1 MIGKVSC
8 CGSWDSFFEE
18 DLLYVGEDLREKP
31 MYTVHRIAFFYYQEK
46 DRRSR
51 QRKTNW
57 VYMVHNKEKNM
68 NEAEPEC
75 LAERRPGRAGSSDP
89 GYAERINR
97 VLFAI
102 ADAVNTTEDL
112 DELYRTIR
120 HILSSILDVTNFF
133 IALVD
138 SGKRTLHFPYFIDT
152 VDEIF
157 SPIDDFHTGS
167 SLTGLLVEERKPLL
181 LHRDVLEK
189 RASEG
194 GILGSA
200 PLIWMGSPLLIR
212 DEVIGALGLQSYTD
226 PDLYD
231 EADLQILTAISHQI
245 AVAIDRKRFLDKLKK
260 SEEQYRQLVENVN
273 SIILR
278 MDSRGRILFF
288 NEFAQGFFGYA
299 AEEIV
304 GKNLVGTIVPAIDS
318 AGKDLQ
324 TLIADIGRLP
334 ELHRTSEN
342 ESICRDGTR
351 AWISWTNSPFY
362 NTAGELVDILC
373 VGNDITN
380 RKEMEQ
386 TLREKSEELER
397 YFTLSLDLLCI
408 ADTSGRFLKVNPQW
422 PKILGYSEAELVGKS
437 FLDLVHPDDVDK
449 TLAAMARLEGRQDV
463 LNFQNRYRCSD
474 GSYRWIEWASRSPQG
489 DRIYAVA
496 RDISKRK
503 QAEKVLMQSEETFRN
518 IVQAAPMGIH
528 IYQLQSDDKL
538 ILIGTNPAADTLLRV
553 DNKQFIGKTL
563 EEAFPPLQ
571 ETEIPMRYRK
581 AAQFGESWQTEQIE
595 YSHGHITGAFEV
607 HVFQMSQG
615 KAVVLFNEITRRKQA
630 EEEREKL
637 QVQLTQAQKME
648 SVGRL
653 AGGVAHDFN
662 NMLGV
667 ILGHTELALSKLDP
681 SQPVFSSLVEIN
693 KAAKRSA
700 DLTRQLLAFA
710 RKQTIAPKVLDLN
723 HAVNG
728 TLTML
733 RRLIGEDIDLVWL
746 PAENLGSVN
755 IDPTQIDQILANLC
769 VNAADA
775 ISDTGKITIET
786 DGAVLDEDYCMV
798 HAGYV
803 PGEYVLLTVSD
814 DGCGMDKE
822 TMVNLFEPFFTT
834 KELGKGTG
842 LGLATVY
849 GIVKQN
855 KGFINVYSEPGHG
868 TTVKVYLPQYQAEVA
883 QKVMRVGKIAEAR
896 GNETIL
902 LVEDEPMI
910 LDITKAMLELQGYK
924 VLPAI
929 TPGEA
934 IRLAR
939 EHAGE
944 IHMVMTDVVMPEMNG
959 RDLAKNL
966 LALYPNMKRLFMS
979 GYTANVIAHHGV
991 LDAGV
996 HFIQKPFSIDDLAA
1010 KVREALG

>member
-1 MIGKVSC
+1 MV
-8 CGSWDSFFEE
+8 DN
-18 DLLYVGEDLREKP
+18 KP
-31 MYTVHRIAFFYYQEK
+31 QKLKATVLDCPA
-46 DRRSR
+46 DRLS
-51 QRKTNW
+51 
-57 VYMVHNKEKNM
+57 
-68 NEAEPEC
+68 
-75 LAERRPGRAGSSDP
+75 GRAGSSGP
-89 GYAERINR
+89 GHAERINR

-102 ADAVNTTEDL
+102 ADAVNSTEDL
-112 DELYRTIR
+112 DELYSTIR

-138 SGKRTLHFPYFIDT
+138 RGKRTLYFPYFIDT

-157 SPIDDFHTGS
+157 SPIYDFSTGS
-167 SLTGLLVEERKPLL
+167 SLTGLLVEKRKPLL
-181 LHRDVLEK
+181 LRSDVLKE
-189 RASEG
+189 RASQG

-200 PLIWMGSPLLIR
+200 PLVWMGSPLFIR
-212 DEVIGALGLQSYTD
+212 DEVIGALGVQSYTD

-278 MDSRGRILFF
+278 MDSQGRIVFF
-288 NEFAQGFFGYA
+288 NEFAQGFFGYTA
-299 AEEIV
+299 DEIV
-304 GKNLVGTIVPAIDS
+304 GKNLVGTILPVTDS
-318 AGKDLQ
+318 AGKELKAW
-324 TLIADIGRLP
+324 IADIGRLP
-334 ELHRTSEN
+334 ERHMTGETENILH
-342 ESICRDGTR
+342 DGTR
-351 AWISWTNSPFY
+351 VWISWTNRPFY
-362 NTAGELVDILC
+362 NAAGELLDILC
-373 VGNDITN
+373 VGNDITS
-380 RKEMEQ
+380 RKEMEKA
-386 TLREKSEELER
+386 LRAKSEELER
-397 YFTLSLDLLCI
+397 YFSLSLDLLCI

-422 PKILGYSEAELVGKS
+422 PKVLGYSEAELIGTS
-437 FLDLVHPDDVDK
+437 FLDLVHPDDIPQ
-449 TLAAMARLEGRQDV
+449 TLAAMVRLEGRQDV

-489 DRIYAVA
+489 DLIYAVA
-496 RDISKRK
+496 RDIS
-503 QAEKVLMQSEETFRN
+503 E
-518 IVQAAPMGIH
+518 
-528 IYQLQSDDKL
+528 
-538 ILIGTNPAADTLLRV
+538 
-553 DNKQFIGKTL
+553 
-563 EEAFPPLQ
+563 
-571 ETEIPMRYRK
+571 
-581 AAQFGESWQTEQIE
+581 
-595 YSHGHITGAFEV
+595 
-607 HVFQMSQG
+607 
-615 KAVVLFNEITRRKQA
+615 RKQA
-630 EEEREKL
+630 EEDREKL

-667 ILGHTELALSKLDP
+667 ILGHAEMALNKLDP
-681 SQPVFSSLVEIN
+681 SQPVFASLLEIN

-710 RKQTIAPKVLDLN
+710 RKQTVAPKILDLN
-723 HAVNG
+723 HSVNG

-746 PAENLGSVN
+746 PGKDLGAVK
-755 IDPTQIDQILANLC
+755 IDPTQIDQILTNLC
-769 VNAADA
+769 VNAGDS
-775 ISDTGKITIET
+775 ITDTGKITIET
-786 DGAVLDEDYCMV
+786 DNAVLDEDYCRV

-814 DGCGMDKE
+814 NGCGMDKK
-822 TMVNLFEPFFTT
+822 TMSQLFEPFFTT

-855 KGFINVYSEPGHG
+855 NGFINVYSEPGHG
-868 TTVKVYLPQYQAEVA
+868 TTFKVYLPQYQTKAVKTA
-883 QKVMRVGKIAEAR
+883 VQGSLVAEAR

-910 LDITKAMLELQGYK
+910 LDMTKAMLELQGYN
-924 VLPAI
+924 VLPAG

-959 RDLAKNL
+959 RDLVRNL
-966 LALYPNMKRLFMS
+966 LSLYPNLKRLFMS

-991 LDAGV
+991 LDVGV
-996 HFIQKPFSIDDLAA
+996 NFIQKPFAMDDLAA